1 MTYPSLLSLA
11 LGLLHTQALAEEA
24 ADATASAQPSDTTE
38 EASSEATEQV
48 ATAAPIATVAPVEEP
63 SVPVPLGTTENSRP
77 KYPQVSPFAT
87 FVGGVAVDIVNNRDD
102 ESDTRENRVWTPAIA
117 RLGMA
122 GKLSEQFTFESE
134 LEFNGGPYGTS
145 VWEGQAAIQV
155 RNQLLRYRLDGL
167 PGENDA
173 FTVEVGRLTDPASV
187 DFTSFHIANLLL
199 SDEFSRFPMLVRG
212 FNRGNGVR
220 VAYAGLDGRLEVGV
234 TGNAG
239 NPTSTTATIAMGGT
253 FPPFERYYQVPWSVV
268 GRDAR
273 GFPASNFHNSMIS
286 PAVRWTSKHLQAQ
299 FETQHMWANTNTNT
313 DTDDILRGFNMR
325 GGLRGVFWSGD
336 QERVA
341 VFGNFGRMLNDV
353 VELTDNAVR
362 SDEKFLSISGGGGL
376 DVYFDGRSGLG
387 VQYDIVREEQ
397 RGLSPTFQHFLN
409 IGGTYFVHDSVFLS
423 LRGVYYKR
431 CEETENL
438 DFCDVDGRTQ
448 VMLTAT
454 AILGPTGDVQP

>member
-1 MTYPSLLSLA
+1 MTFPSLVSLA
-11 LGLLHTQALAEEA
+11 LGLLSTQALAGE
-24 ADATASAQPSDTTE
+24 ADA
-38 EASSEATEQV
+38 EASEDNSESTSEPEQV
-48 ATAAPIATVAPVEEP
+48 ATTATVAPVDDP
-63 SVPVPLGTTENSRP
+63 KLPVPMGSPEATGRRF
-77 KYPQVSPFAT
+77 PQVAPFAT
-87 FVGGVAVDIVNNRDD
+87 FVGGLAVDIVDNRDD
-102 ESDTRENRVWTPAIA
+102 ESDNRQNRVWSPAIA

-122 GKLSEQFTFESE
+122 GKLSDNFTFESE
-134 LEFNGGPYGTS
+134 VEFNGGPFGTS

-155 RNQLLRYRLDGL
+155 RNQLIRYRLENL

-173 FTVEVGRLTDPASV
+173 FTVEVGRITDPASV

-199 SDEFSRFPMLVRG
+199 SDPFARFPMLVRG

-220 VAYAGLDGRLEVGV
+220 AEYAAFDGRFHVGATV
-234 TGNAG
+234 NAG

-273 GFPASNFHNSMIS
+273 GFPAENFNNTMVS
-286 PAVRWTSKHLQAQ
+286 PSVRWTSKYLQAQ
-299 FETQHMWANTNTNT
+299 FETQHFWANTNTNT

-325 GGLRGVFWSGD
+325 GGVRGVFWSGG

-353 VELTDNAVR
+353 VELDDLARR

-376 DVYFDGRSGLG
+376 DVYFHGRSGIG

-409 IGGTYFVHDSVFLS
+409 VGGTLFVHDSVFLS
-423 LRGVYYKR
+423 LRGVYFKR
-431 CEETENL
+431 CEETEDL
-438 DFCDVDGRTQ
+438 EFCDVDGRTQ